1 MYKIVVRKTAE
12 KELNRIEESQRSR
25 IEKTILSL
33 SLNPYLG
40 KPLKGEFQGIYS
52 LKVWPFRILYEIYK
66 KQLIIHII
74 KISHRQNVYK

>member
-12 KELNRIEESQRSR
+12 KELSRVEKTQRSR
-25 IEKTILSL
+25 IERTILSL

>member
-40 KPLKGEFQGIYS
+40 KSLKGEFQGIYS

-74 KISHRQNVYK
+74 KISPRQNVYK